1 MDEGL
6 FGVKL
11 GEKWGLINRSG
22 QEIAPFIYD
31 YLANDDWDVFVN
43 GVVRVSRNGKDG
55 FLDNTGSECIA
66 VKYDFANF
74 FWTDLAPVCINNKWG
89 CIDNKGNVVIPL
101 MYDYIDTSHESL
113 IVILDNKYGVI
124 DCRTG
129 NVIIPLKYDNIRWIG
144 EDTLLVNE
152 GGRR

>member
-1 MDEGL
+1 
-6 FGVKL
+6 
-11 GEKWGLINRSG
+11 
-22 QEIAPFIYD
+22 
-31 YLANDDWDVFVN
+31 
-43 GVVRVSRNGKDG
+43 
-55 FLDNTGSECIA
+55 
-66 VKYDFANF
+66 
-74 FWTDLAPVCINNKWG
+74 
-89 CIDNKGNVVIPL
+89 